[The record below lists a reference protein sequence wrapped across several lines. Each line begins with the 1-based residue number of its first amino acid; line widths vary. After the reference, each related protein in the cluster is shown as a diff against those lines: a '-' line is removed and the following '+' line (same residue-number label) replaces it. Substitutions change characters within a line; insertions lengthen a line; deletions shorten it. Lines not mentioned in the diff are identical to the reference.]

1 VLDRIRV
8 LVVDDYP
15 LFRSTLSLVL
25 DTTPGIEVVGE
36 APDGETAI
44 AQVKAL
50 EPDVV
55 VMDLNMPGLDGIE
68 ATRGIVAAR
77 PHTGVLVLT
86 MFDNETAVF
95 AAMRAGAR
103 GYLLKGARHQQIVRA
118 VQVIGDGEAIFSP
131 AIASRMLMFFG
142 GTPKPGGPFP
152 ELTTRER
159 EVLRLIALG
168 KGKASIAE
176 KLVLS
181 PKTVR
186 NHVSHI
192 FRKLQ
197 VADRAE
203 AIALAR
209 ARETT
214 PGQGSPL
221 SDQL

>member
-1 VLDRIRV
+1 MLDRIRV

-25 DTTPGIEVVGE
+25 NAAPGIEVVGE
-36 APDGETAI
+36 APDGTTAI
-44 AQVKAL
+44 ALVETL

-68 ATRGIVAAR
+68 ATRSIVTAR

-103 GYLLKGARHQQIVRA
+103 GYLLKGSRHQQIVRA

-142 GTPKPGGPFP
+142 GTPKPGGAFP
-152 ELTTRER
+152 ELTARER
-159 EVLRLIALG
+159 EVLRLIAQG
-168 KGKASIAE
+168 KGNASIAE

-214 PGQGSPL
+214 PSHGSPL
-221 SDQL
+221 SEQQ

>member
-1 VLDRIRV
+1 LLDTIRV
-8 LVVDDYP
+8 LVVDDHP
-15 LFRSTLSLVL
+15 MFRSALSVVL
-25 DTTPGIEVVGE
+25 AEVPGIDVVGG
-36 APDGETAI
+36 ASDGTAAI
-44 AQVKAL
+44 AQVEVL

-55 VMDLNMPGLDGIE
+55 GMDLNMPGLDGIE
-68 ATRGIVAAR
+68 ATRRIVQAR

-118 VQVIGDGEAIFSP
+118 VQAIGDGEAIFSP

-142 GTPKPGGPFP
+142 GTPKPGGSFP
-152 ELTTRER
+152 ELTARER

-168 KGKASIAE
+168 RGNASIAE

-209 ARETT
+209 ARETL
-214 PGQGSPL
+214 PGRGSPH
-221 SDQL
+221 SAQ